1 MMFNPILRADSYK
14 MGHFAQYPKNTV
26 YMFDYLESRG
36 GKYGYTRFFGLQYY
50 LKAYLDVTITQEN
63 VIHAAAFCKAHGV
76 PFNQTGWAH
85 IVNVHKGRLPLK
97 IRALPEGSI
106 VPNRIPLITIES
118 TDPACFWLVGWAE
131 TLLMKVWYPTTV
143 ATFSF
148 KMRQMIG
155 YFLNITCDHPATEL
169 PFKLHDFGYRGVSSE
184 ESAGI
189 GGMSHLINF
198 MGTDT
203 MLGVLFAQEYYGA
216 TSMPGFSVPAS
227 EHSSMTSWKPENETK
242 AYANMLDMYQG
253 YPIVS
258 IVADSYDFFDAVSN
272 QLLGTLLEKV
282 KSHKGFVVIRPDSGD
297 ATSNIRFILKH
308 ASEKLGYTINKK
320 GFKVLNHVRI
330 LQGDGI
336 NEDSVYDLLR
346 DLCFEEQGESL
357 GWSAENFVFGCG
369 GALLQGNYESSIN
382 RDTHRFAI
390 KCSAIITQE
399 SGAEELVE
407 VFKDP
412 ITDRKKSSK
421 KGRLDV
427 IYNKTKQQLETVVIN
442 ELPKN
447 QSHPESAMQL
457 VYLNGTLMTD
467 VSFDTVKANE
477 NLFKHAFKSGTE
489 HIKLA

>member
-1 MMFNPILRADSYK
+1 MFNPILRADSYK

-36 GKYGYTRFFGLQYY
+36 GKYGFTRFFGLQYY
-50 LKAYLDVTITQEN
+50 LKEYLDITVTKEN
-63 VIHAAAFCKAHGV
+63 IEDADSFSKAHGV
-76 PFNQTGWAH
+76 PFNKAGWDY
-85 IVNVHKGRLPLK
+85 IVSVHHGRLPLK
-97 IRALPEGSI
+97 IRAIPEGAI
-106 VPNRIPLITIES
+106 VPNRTPLVTIES
-118 TDPACFWLVGWAE
+118 TDPQCFWLVGWAE

-148 KMRQMIG
+148 KMKQMIEQ
-155 YFLNITCDHPATEL
+155 FLILSADNPEQEL

-189 GGMSHLINF
+189 GGMAHLTNF
-198 MGTDT
+198 MGTDN
-203 MLGVLFAQEYYGA
+203 MLGVRFAQHYYNTCAMVGY
-216 TSMPGFSVPAS
+216 SVPAS
-227 EHSSMTSWKPENETK
+227 EHSSMTSWKQENETA

-282 KSHKGFVVIRPDSGD
+282 KAHNGFVVIRPDSGD
-297 ATSNIRFILKH
+297 AISNIRFILKH
-308 ASEKLGYTINKK
+308 ASEKCGVTINKK
-320 GFKVLNHVRI
+320 GYKVLNHIRI

-336 NEDSVYDLLR
+336 NEDTVYDILR
-346 DLCFEEQGESL
+346 DLCFEKDINSH

-399 SGAEELVE
+399 GTEQEFVE

-427 IYNKTKQQLETVVIN
+427 ILDSKTGQLKTVMIN
-442 ELPKN
+442 ELSLDK
-447 QSHPESAMQL
+447 SHPESVL
-457 VYLNGTLMTD
+457 NTVFLNGKITKTFTFEE
-467 VSFDTVKANE
+467 VRANE
-477 NLFKHAFKSGTE
+477 NLFKHQFKSGAE
-489 HIKLA
+489 HVIK